1 MTEYQNMEMHAAVSR
16 RGKMFQKKSQEKRGK
31 KLAGTGNRPTT
42 SLTLRPMAPNSVRL
56 SYFLVRPLVFPVA
69 AD

>member
-31 KLAGTGNRPTT
+31 MLQVEIG
-42 SLTLRPMAPNSVRL
+42 LRRH
-56 SYFLVRPLVFPVA
+56 
-69 AD
+69 